1 MTADVKE
8 YQDLKFFKEFD
19 DKTIQQLT
27 SIGEIKGYQ
36 VKEVVVSENQELRE
50 FCVIIEGSV
59 LIGITVPN
67 KGRITIGTIYP
78 GHIFSWSALF
88 PPHIATAQVTANV
101 PTKVMAFD
109 AIKLQAMIDKDPVFG
124 YKLMRFI
131 SSTLSRRLHDTRNQL
146 VNVVTL

>member
-1 MTADVKE
+1 MIADVKE
-8 YQDLKFFKEFD
+8 FKDLEFFKEFD
-19 DKTIQQLT
+19 DKTIQQLIG
-27 SIGEIKGYQ
+27 IGEIKDFH
-36 VKEVVVSENQELRE
+36 VKEVVISEDQELHE

-59 LIGITVPN
+59 LIGITVSN
-67 KGRITIGTIYP
+67 KGRITIGTIYS

-101 PTKVMAFD
+101 PARIMVFD
-109 AIKLQAMIDKDPVFG
+109 EKKLQAMIDKDPVFG

-146 VNVVTL
+146 VNMAII